1 MCVLERLLLA
11 RDKDRTFFVDIRVQ
25 NGRSMT
31 TKRKLPGGL
40 SCDAILKITA
50 ASLPELPGTP
60 GGTKRALLRIISSD
74 IR

>member
-31 TKRKLPGGL
+31 TKRKLTGGL
-40 SCDAILKITA
+40 S
-50 ASLPELPGTP
+50 
-60 GGTKRALLRIISSD
+60 
-74 IR
+74 